1 MSARNKARKR
11 ALDFLYEADIK
22 KVNATELFSNRGAK
36 ELSQEPY
43 VLVLLNGVAEH
54 LSKIDELIITY
65 AQGWDMDR
73 MPPIDRNILR
83 IAIFEILWAQ
93 DIELQVACDE
103 AVELAKSLSTDE
115 SSSYINGVLGRIIK
129 LKDSIAIGK
138 ETADHCLE

>member
-22 KVNATELFSNRGAK
+22 KVSAKDLFSTRGAK

-43 VLVLLNGVAEH
+43 VLLLLNGVADH

-93 DIELQVACDE
+93 DIDLQVACDE

-129 LKDSIAIGK
+129 LKDSIAI
-138 ETADHCLE
+138 

>member
-22 KVNATELFSNRGAK
+22 KASATELFSSRGAK

-73 MPPIDRNILR
+73 LPAVDRNILR
-83 IAIFEILWAQ
+83 LGIYEILWST
-93 DIELQVACDE
+93 DVPMSVAIDE
-103 AVELAKSLSTDE
+103 ALVLAKELSSDD
-115 SSSYINGVLGRIIK
+115 SSKYIHGVLGRIASIK
-129 LKDSIAIGK
+129 DTISI
-138 ETADHCLE
+138 

>member
-83 IAIFEILWAQ
+83 I
-93 DIELQVACDE
+93 
-103 AVELAKSLSTDE
+103 
-115 SSSYINGVLGRIIK
+115 
-129 LKDSIAIGK
+129 
-138 ETADHCLE
+138 